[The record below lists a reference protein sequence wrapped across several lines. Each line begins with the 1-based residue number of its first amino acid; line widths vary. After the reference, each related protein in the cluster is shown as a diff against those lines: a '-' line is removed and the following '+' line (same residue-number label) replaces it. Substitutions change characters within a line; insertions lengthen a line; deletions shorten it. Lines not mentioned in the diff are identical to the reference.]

1 MIISM
6 FKTSSKFR
14 PKFFSQWKQQIFLKN
29 FKLNSNLVSAISV
42 AIYIPWIYPK
52 IKKYRIYAFWIGKR
66 KTNPKPTTYDFWA
79 KLTKPKSM
87 HNYYG

>member
-1 MIISM
+1 M
-6 FKTSSKFR
+6 KT
-14 PKFFSQWKQQIFLKN
+14 PDFFLRIFFQVKHFLWGPS
-29 FKLNSNLVSAISV
+29 F
-42 AIYIPWIYPK
+42 PWPPIFHEFIQK
-52 IKKYRIYAFWIGKR
+52 IKKYRIYAFRIGKV